1 MVWYGMLWYGMV
13 WYGMVWY
20 GTIPFLSTVTSVW
33 YCTYLH
39 GLVVMTAVDAV
50 ADVVLRL
57 PQARRTRHETNGQQ
71 RHQEEKCSGI
81 LLTCPDDDVLAAWL

>member
-1 MVWYGMLWYGMV
+1 
-13 WYGMVWY
+13 
-20 GTIPFLSTVTSVW
+20 
-33 YCTYLH
+33 
-39 GLVVMTAVDAV
+39 MTAVDAV
-50 ADVVLRL
+50 ADVVLQL